1 MIRIQL
7 LIFYLWMVI
16 GYSSCKDNN
25 KKVLLAKSDDAIS
38 VQIKDL
44 EKVGANPTNR
54 DSLITVWRKLDR
66 NPIVKNDT
74 IQSSTV
80 KYQLARLYSML
91 GNDSSRVLI
100 ESALELIDPTD
111 GNFKSKAL
119 IYNGMGN
126 VLSMGAR
133 MKEASYYYNKAA
145 AIVLADS
152 TVDLSFI
159 AKTSML
165 LSAAQSNLL
174 SFQYDLAEKMNRAA
188 LPMADSLPQGHINQ
202 QRVLVQMIQ
211 TLNKRQRPADSMA
224 FYLQKLEVLHAQNPN
239 KYNISFLYDSKIQYF
254 EKHKQLDSL
263 LHYQLLK
270 IKSDGYLYNEEATS
284 SEINNLFIDYCNIA
298 AIYTAQKYA
307 TLASQFLEKAK
318 LLKEK
323 HTALIFADSDLVYQ
337 QSLASLYNL
346 QGKKNEAIAVLTR
359 TAELQKG
366 IYQTENTQAVAEMNA
381 LHQLQTKDRSIHKLN
396 EGIKINKLQLQQN
409 RLWLAVSVLGIILL
423 GVTVLFLFY
432 SFRQRRYLQEKEK
445 ILLQQQLLRTQMEP
459 HFIFNTLAAVQSF
472 VRLDKKEIAIKYL
485 NRFSRLL
492 RSSLEL
498 SRENLVPLDEE
509 IETLEN
515 YLSLQQMRYENAFRY
530 TILQSSEHDLGA
542 IMVPPMLIQ
551 PYVENAILHGID
563 LEEGLGDIS
572 IHFEIE
578 QDILQVKIADSGKTE
593 KSNFDPA
600 HRSLSGT
607 ISHERIQLLG
617 KKASVSITEI
627 PEGGGTLVILRIPV
641 E

>member
-111 GNFKSKAL
+111 GNFKNKAL

-188 LPMADSLPQGHINQ
+188 LPMADSLPQGHINR

-359 TAELQKG
+359 KAELQKG

-593 KSNFDPA
+593 TSNFDPA

>member
-1 MIRIQL
+1 MRRLLSVIFSAWMIVCL
-7 LIFYLWMVI
+7 L
-16 GYSSCKDNN
+16 SCKENDKKGVLAESDNII
-25 KKVLLAKSDDAIS
+25 SD
-38 VQIKDL
+38 QIKDL
-44 EKVGANPTNR
+44 EKVGANPANG
-54 DSLITVWRKLDR
+54 DSLITVWRKLDG

-80 KYQLARLYSML
+80 KYQLARLYSMK
-91 GNDSSRVLI
+91 GNDSARVLI
-100 ESALELIDPTD
+100 EDALELIDPID
-111 GNFKSKAL
+111 GGFKNKAL

-126 VLSMGAR
+126 VLSMSSR

-145 AIVLADS
+145 TIVLTDS

-188 LPMADSLPQGHINQ
+188 LPMADSLPQGHINR

-211 TLNKRQRPADSMA
+211 TLNKRQKPADSMA
-224 FYLQKLEVLHAQNPN
+224 FYLQKLEVLHALNPD

-270 IKSDGYLYNEEATS
+270 IKSDGYLYNEEVTS
-284 SEINNLFIDYCNIA
+284 SGINNLFIDYCNIA
-298 AIYTAQKYA
+298 TIYTAKKLSA
-307 TLASQFLEKAK
+307 LAEQFVEKAK

-323 HTALIFADSDLVYQ
+323 HKGLIFADSDLVYQ

-346 QGKKNEAIAVLTR
+346 QGKKNEAIAVLTQ

-423 GVTVLFLFY
+423 AVTLLFLFY
-432 SFRQRRYLQEKEK
+432 SFRQRRFLQEKEK

-498 SRENLVPLDEE
+498 SRENRVPLDEE

-515 YLSLQQMRYENAFRY
+515 YLSLQQMRYEDAFRY
-530 TILQSSEHDLGA
+530 TILQSIEHDLGA

-563 LEEGLGDIS
+563 LEDELGDIS

-593 KSNFDPA
+593 TSNFDPA

-617 KKASVSITEI
+617 SKASVSITEI

-641 E
+641 A

>member
-1 MIRIQL
+1 M
-7 LIFYLWMVI
+7 
-16 GYSSCKDNN
+16 
-25 KKVLLAKSDDAIS
+25 
-38 VQIKDL
+38 
-44 EKVGANPTNR
+44 
-54 DSLITVWRKLDR
+54 
-66 NPIVKNDT
+66 
-74 IQSSTV
+74 
-80 KYQLARLYSML
+80 
-91 GNDSSRVLI
+91 
-100 ESALELIDPTD
+100 
-111 GNFKSKAL
+111 
-119 IYNGMGN
+119 
-126 VLSMGAR
+126 
-133 MKEASYYYNKAA
+133 
-145 AIVLADS
+145 
-152 TVDLSFI
+152 
-159 AKTSML
+159 
-165 LSAAQSNLL
+165 
-174 SFQYDLAEKMNRAA
+174 
-188 LPMADSLPQGHINQ
+188 
-202 QRVLVQMIQ
+202 
-211 TLNKRQRPADSMA
+211 
-224 FYLQKLEVLHAQNPN
+224 
-239 KYNISFLYDSKIQYF
+239 
-254 EKHKQLDSL
+254 
-263 LHYQLLK
+263 
-270 IKSDGYLYNEEATS
+270 
-284 SEINNLFIDYCNIA
+284 
-298 AIYTAQKYA
+298 
-307 TLASQFLEKAK
+307 
-318 LLKEK
+318 
-323 HTALIFADSDLVYQ
+323 
-337 QSLASLYNL
+337 YNL
-346 QGKKNEAIAVLTR
+346 QGKKNEAIAVLTQ

-423 GVTVLFLFY
+423 GVTILFLFY
-432 SFRQRRYLQEKEK
+432 SFRQRRFLQEKEK

-498 SRENLVPLDEE
+498 SRENRVPLDEE

-515 YLSLQQMRYENAFRY
+515 YLSLQQMRYEDAFRY
-530 TILQSSEHDLGA
+530 TILQPIEHDLGA

-593 KSNFDPA
+593 KSNFDLA

>member
-188 LPMADSLPQGHINQ
+188 LPMADSLPQGHINR

-211 TLNKRQRPADSMA
+211 TLNKRQKPADSMA

>member
-1 MIRIQL
+1 MRQL
-7 LIFYLWMVI
+7 LSVIFSAWMIAYLFA
-16 GYSSCKDNN
+16 CTEND
-25 KKVLLAKSDDAIS
+25 KKGLLAKSDDATS
-38 VQIKDL
+38 DQIKDL
-44 EKVGANPTNR
+44 EKVGVNPINR

-80 KYQLARLYSML
+80 KYQLARLYSMK
-91 GNDSSRVLI
+91 GNDSARVLI
-100 ESALELIDPTD
+100 EDALELIDHID
-111 GNFKSKAL
+111 GGFKNKAL

-126 VLSMGAR
+126 VLSMSAR

-188 LPMADSLPQGHINQ
+188 LPMADSLPQGHINR

-211 TLNKRQRPADSMA
+211 TLNKRQKPADSMA
-224 FYLQKLEVLHAQNPN
+224 FYLQKLEVLHAQNPD

-254 EKHKQLDSL
+254 EKHTQLDSL

-298 AIYTAQKYA
+298 AIYTAQKHA

-323 HTALIFADSDLVYQ
+323 HTGLIFADSDLVYQ

-346 QGKKNEAIAVLTR
+346 QGKKNEAIAVLTQ

-423 GVTVLFLFY
+423 GVTILFLFY
-432 SFRQRRYLQEKEK
+432 SFRQRRFLQEKEK

-498 SRENLVPLDEE
+498 SSENRVPLDEE

-515 YLSLQQMRYENAFRY
+515 YLSLQQMRYEDAFRY
-530 TILQSSEHDLGA
+530 TILQSIEHDLGA

-563 LEEGLGDIS
+563 LEEGLGDLS

-593 KSNFDPA
+593 TSNFDPA

>member
-1 MIRIQL
+1 MRRLLSVIFSAWMIVCL
-7 LIFYLWMVI
+7 L
-16 GYSSCKDNN
+16 SCKENDKKGVLAESDNII
-25 KKVLLAKSDDAIS
+25 SD
-38 VQIKDL
+38 QIKDL
-44 EKVGANPTNR
+44 EKVGANPANG
-54 DSLITVWRKLDR
+54 DSLITVWRKLDG

-80 KYQLARLYSML
+80 KYQLARLYSMK
-91 GNDSSRVLI
+91 GNDSARVLI
-100 ESALELIDPTD
+100 EDALELIDPID
-111 GNFKSKAL
+111 GGFKNKTL

-126 VLSMGAR
+126 VLSMSSR

-145 AIVLADS
+145 TIVLTDS

-188 LPMADSLPQGHINQ
+188 LPMADSLPQGHINR

-211 TLNKRQRPADSMA
+211 TLNKRQKPADSMA
-224 FYLQKLEVLHAQNPN
+224 FYLQKLEVLHALNPD

-270 IKSDGYLYNEEATS
+270 IKSDGYLYNEEVTS
-284 SEINNLFIDYCNIA
+284 SGINNLFIDYCNIA
-298 AIYTAQKYA
+298 TIYTAKKLSA
-307 TLASQFLEKAK
+307 LAEQFVEKAK

-323 HTALIFADSDLVYQ
+323 HKGLIFADSDLVYQ

-346 QGKKNEAIAVLTR
+346 QGKKNEAIAVLTQ

-423 GVTVLFLFY
+423 AVTLLFLFY
-432 SFRQRRYLQEKEK
+432 SFRQRRFLQEKEK

-498 SRENLVPLDEE
+498 SRENRVPLDEE

-515 YLSLQQMRYENAFRY
+515 YLSLQQMRYEDAFRY
-530 TILQSSEHDLGA
+530 TILQSIEHDLGA

-563 LEEGLGDIS
+563 LEDELGDIS

-593 KSNFDPA
+593 TSNFDPA

-617 KKASVSITEI
+617 SKASVSITEI

-641 E
+641 A